1 MYTTD
6 LKRIKINEFAE
17 TLKNIQLLPSHK
29 ILLTDIDLNF
39 EKIKKLGLNNLAEI
53 QTLLK
58 NKMEHSTLSQKLE
71 IETQYLIVLNRV
83 INSYEVKPI
92 SIDKIGIFA
101 ENELTILNGRKIT
114 STKNYYE
121 YFIKKQTIDEI
132 SNNKLDYALRII
144 DLLRINGVGIEFAKV
159 LYEIGIKSVSDYKNT
174 KSEIILQKFKDVKD
188 KKKLTKSSLGLND
201 IEYCRRFCEQ
211 LDCEI

>member
-6 LKRIKINEFAE
+6 LTKIKLDEFME
-17 TLKNIQLLPSHK
+17 TLKNIQLLPSHR

-39 EKIKKLGLNNLAEI
+39 KKIKGLGINNLAEI
-53 QTLLK
+53 QKLLK
-58 NKMEHSTLSQKLE
+58 NKKEYSTLSKKLA
-71 IETQYLIVLNRV
+71 IETEYLTILNRV

-92 SIDKIGIFA
+92 SIDQIGIFTDY
-101 ENELTILNGRKIT
+101 ELDILKNRKIT
-114 STKNYYE
+114 TTKKYYE
-121 YFIKKQTIDEI
+121 HFVKKNSVDEI
-132 SNNKLDYALRII
+132 SKDKLNYALHII
-144 DLLRINGVGIEFAKV
+144 DLLRINGVGIEYAKI